1 MSSKEQDYER
11 RARFYNS
18 REVVRYLSKNGV
30 PKSRRASKTLIAIG
44 VTGSLD
50 GTVSQKLMD
59 CLSYVY
65 FEVHP
70 QQINVRDKAN
80 GKIIASIRR

>member
-1 MSSKEQDYER
+1 MN
-11 RARFYNS
+11 FYNS
-18 REVVRYLSKNGV
+18 REVVRYLSKHGV
-30 PKSRRASKTLIAIG
+30 PKSKRALKALIAIG
-44 VTGSLD
+44 TGSID
-50 GTVSQKLMD
+50 GKVSQELIE
-59 CLSYVY
+59 CLSNVN

>member
-1 MSSKEQDYER
+1 MSSKEQESGQR
-11 RARFYNS
+11 VKFYTS

-30 PKSRRASKTLIAIG
+30 PKSRRASKALIAIG
-44 VTGSLD
+44 ATGSLD
-50 GTVSQKLMD
+50 GEVSQELMD
-59 CLSYVY
+59 CLSYVS

-80 GKIIASIRR
+80 GKITASIRR

>member
-1 MSSKEQDYER
+1 MSSKEQECER
-11 RARFYNS
+11 RAKFYTS

-30 PKSRRASKTLIAIG
+30 PKSRRASKALIAIG
-44 VTGSLD
+44 MTGSID
-50 GTVSQKLMD
+50 GDVSQELMN
-59 CLSYVY
+59 CLSYVN

-80 GKIIASIRR
+80 GKIITSIRR